1 MAEVDSDAM
10 IAAASAIVWAFAD
23 MVDGAAVTQGQ
34 LDCIKALDSALQW
47 DQDQA
52 VNIRLRQRAAR

>member
-34 LDCIKALDSALQW
+34 LDCITALNNALQF

-52 VNIRLRQRAAR
+52 VIIRSRRE